1 MTAEENTYMSSAAAA
16 PNDLKHKLIKALENP
31 AYDWRTVPGI
41 AAEVDASEEE
51 VISILNSMS
60 DVVLR
65 TEDSEGRPLFTTRQ
79 HYQKTH
85 GFGDRLLSALS
96 DRVVS

>member
-1 MTAEENTYMSSAAAA
+1 MPSAAAA
-16 PNDLKHKLIKALENP
+16 GNDMRHKVIKALENP

-41 AAEVDASEEE
+41 AAEVGAPEEDVLE
-51 VISILNSMS
+51 VLQSMK
-60 DVVLR
+60 DVVIR
-65 TEDSEGRPLFTTRQ
+65 TEDSEGRPIFTTRQ
-79 HYQKTH
+79 HYQQTH

>member
-1 MTAEENTYMSSAAAA
+1 MAPAAAA
-16 PNDLKHKLIKALENP
+16 RDDIRGKVITALENP

-41 AAEVDASEEE
+41 AAEVGASEKE
-51 VISILNSMS
+51 VIAILHSMK
-60 DVVLR
+60 DVVVR
-65 TEDSEGRPLFTTRQ
+65 TEDSEGRPIFTTRQ